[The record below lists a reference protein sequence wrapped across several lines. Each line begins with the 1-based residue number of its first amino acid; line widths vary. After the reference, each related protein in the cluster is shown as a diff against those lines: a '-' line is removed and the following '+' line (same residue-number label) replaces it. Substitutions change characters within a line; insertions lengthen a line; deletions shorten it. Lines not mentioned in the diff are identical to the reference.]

1 MRVCAQY
8 IELSWQSCRSSVSL
22 TDERSPSMDNPT
34 RRSRFGLG
42 TIKADEQRGEHHA
55 QTIPSPPAY
64 LGPLEQEVR
73 RAQPGKAD
81 GLG

>member
-1 MRVCAQY
+1 MSLVRFADGRT
-8 IELSWQSCRSSVSL
+8 QSIDGQSHAPQSL
-22 TDERSPSMDNPT
+22 RA
-34 RRSRFGLG
+34 R